1 MLQCS
6 KNKNTKNKQTNA
18 ETRHN
23 NYHWQRVLMS
33 QGQDLLISFTL
44 FNVVLDILKSVD
56 FKCTQIFDRIWK
68 VMEESQLQRKY
79 FILNYADSIFFNTLE
94 NILYRVGCLWK
105 IKAGFAME
113 ELEASEIVSRV
124 AAEGEVPNFKHFCF
138 PAFSSPTRGLVNRST
153 RWKWWW
159 KRWCP
164 LFFYRLKSDS
174 RVRSFI
180 ELARLR
186 LLTTPLIVQP
196 NPFNVTSGG
205 QKYCHFSHFSFSV
218 NITFF
223 NCHQLRCHHW
233 T

>member
-1 MLQCS
+1 MLYRMS
-6 KNKNTKNKQTNA
+6 SNLLTGSGTKIIGKYWRKA
-18 ETRHN
+18 GCRE
-23 NYHWQRVLMS
+23 S
-33 QGQDLLISFTL
+33 ISFGITL
-44 FNVVLDILKSVD
+44 TLLFYH
-56 FKCTQIFDRIWK
+56 C
-68 VMEESQLQRKY
+68 
-79 FILNYADSIFFNTLE
+79 TLE

-223 NCHQLRCHHW
+223 NCHQLRCHNR